1 MRRGLTALILV
12 LATQAVV
19 ANHAWA
25 VDPGRSCHVGF
36 SRWAASSCLKSLG
49 WQYDATSASFVRPSR
64 ILDDS
69 APVQSVRYEL
79 QERCLSDADCGSAHT
94 CAVNDGVEGRRYR
107 SLVFLVG
114 SDGADVGAPNV
125 RLVCVYS
132 GRAVPLA
139 AVESVARDKIQ
150 KKLPQPFVTSAPP
163 GQSLVNLFTIF
174 SAASAPEQAIA
185 ITDPVPGEVR
195 AVPEYS
201 WDFGDGL
208 TGRGPGTP
216 FDPDVLPS
224 RNRGYYLGATY
235 TNPGTKHVTVTV
247 TWRVTF
253 RLEGVIDVP
262 LAPIVMTG
270 SEDKV
275 VATARGVLVR

>member
-1 MRRGLTALILV
+1 M
-12 LATQAVV
+12 
-19 ANHAWA
+19 
-25 VDPGRSCHVGF
+25 
-36 SRWAASSCLKSLG
+36 
-49 WQYDATSASFVRPSR
+49 
-64 ILDDS
+64 
-69 APVQSVRYEL
+69 
-79 QERCLSDADCGSAHT
+79 
-94 CAVNDGVEGRRYR
+94 
-107 SLVFLVG
+107 
-114 SDGADVGAPNV
+114 
-125 RLVCVYS
+125 
-132 GRAVPLA
+132 
-139 AVESVARDKIQ
+139 
-150 KKLPQPFVTSAPP
+150 
-163 GQSLVNLFTIF
+163 NLFTIF